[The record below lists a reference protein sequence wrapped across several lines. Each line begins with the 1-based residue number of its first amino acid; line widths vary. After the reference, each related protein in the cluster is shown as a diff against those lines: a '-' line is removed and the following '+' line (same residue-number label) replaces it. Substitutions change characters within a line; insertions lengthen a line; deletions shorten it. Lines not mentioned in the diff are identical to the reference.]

1 MPTWSHLHP
10 LIVHFPIA
18 LLLVAPLLVLLGLL
32 WPAQRTG
39 LHAAA
44 LVLLLLGTCMAV
56 LAVST
61 GMAATA
67 AAGRNP
73 ELLPA
78 LDHHEHLAK
87 QAAVLYSGLSL
98 AFLVLYL
105 LSWRRRQGTS
115 PRWLIIVHLLWLAAS
130 LGASL
135 LLIQTGHL
143 GGRMV
148 HELGFHAG
156 AVPAIRP

>member
-18 LLLVAPLLVLLGLL
+18 LLLVTPLLVLLGLL

-39 LHAAA
+39 IHAAA
-44 LVLLLLGTCMAV
+44 LVLLLLGTSLAV

-61 GMAATA
+61 GMAA
-67 AAGRNP
+67 AGAGGRSP
-73 ELLPA
+73 ELLLA
-78 LDHHEHLAK
+78 LDSHEALAK
-87 QAAVLYSGLSL
+87 QAAVLYAGLSL
-98 AFLVLYL
+98 AFIVLHL
-105 LSWRRRQGTS
+105 LSRRRSQGTK
-115 PRWLIIVHLLWLAAS
+115 PRWLIVVHLLWLAAS

-135 LLIQTGHL
+135 LLIRTGHL

-148 HELGFHAG
+148 HELGFHAK
-156 AVPAIRP
+156 AVSGNH